1 MSLALLCRYS
11 QKLWLPLWAIGLCL
25 RVMLAAFDRPL
36 KHNNNKI
43 SLARDR
49 RFVKCRQ
56 VREGKA
62 RAPREKGHG
71 KRPKATKT
79 LTVQDEELWAAMEI
93 SYIWRTKSRV
103 TPLCSV
109 ESAHSLFRSSSLP
122 RAPWNACQRFQ
133 FEQGRPRHRVRNIR
147 RKPKKDRPRWY
158 KKETKSDPAS
168 LPMKVP
174 VFQSSS

>member
-1 MSLALLCRYS
+1 
-11 QKLWLPLWAIGLCL
+11 
-25 RVMLAAFDRPL
+25 MLAAFDRPL

-79 LTVQDEELWAAMEI
+79 LTVQDEDSEQLWKYRIFGEQNPESLLYAMWNLLTLYSDLRGCQEHHEMLV
-93 SYIWRTKSRV
+93 KDF
-103 TPLCSV
+103 
-109 ESAHSLFRSSSLP
+109 SLNKDDQ
-122 RAPWNACQRFQ
+122 AQ
-133 FEQGRPRHRVRNIR
+133 VRNIR
-147 RKPKKDRPRWY
+147 GKPKEDLPRRY
-158 KKETKSDPAS
+158 KKETKSDSAS